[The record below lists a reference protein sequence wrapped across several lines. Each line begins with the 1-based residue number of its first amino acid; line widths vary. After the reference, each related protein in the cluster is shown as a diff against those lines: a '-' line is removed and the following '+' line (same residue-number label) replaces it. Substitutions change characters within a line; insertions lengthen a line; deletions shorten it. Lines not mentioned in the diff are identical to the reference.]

1 MRGEYTHLR
10 ERILKE
16 METTNDLDK
25 AQFLRNEIAVM
36 SQKLGNLESSS
47 SAYVLRYL
55 TQMHPKHLSKAY

>member
-1 MRGEYTHLR
+1 MREEYTHLR

-25 AQFLRNEIAVM
+25 AQFLRNEVAVM

-47 SAYVLRYL
+47 SAYVLRYP
-55 TQMHPKHLSKAY
+55 TQTHLKHLTKAY